1 VTKARAGEPS
11 SGSSPS
17 KSGIAS
23 IGVVTFN
30 GDQQRLIE
38 NQARRSDPSLE
49 AHFDRVAT
57 MSYEETPRV
66 GVDPKQ

>member
-1 VTKARAGEPS
+1 VNRLPAVRL
-11 SGSSPS
+11 
-17 KSGIAS
+17 GIPASQS
-23 IGVVTFN
+23 IGVVTFS
-30 GDQQRLIE
+30 GDPQRLIE

-49 AHFDRVAT
+49 GPFRPRGRGQAT

>member
-1 VTKARAGEPS
+1 MNRLPAVRLRIPAS
-11 SGSSPS
+11 Q
-17 KSGIAS
+17 S

-30 GDQQRLIE
+30 GDPQRLIE

-49 AHFDRVAT
+49 AHFARVVAAKAT